1 MTKISRATLCALID
15 TTQIK
20 IVRVGLRIQ
29 SEEIWT
35 QEEVDIKKPQQVLPM
50 LLGLLSTHNRS
61 LQDLS
66 AIYVH
71 AGPGSYTGLRV
82 GFAVANSLGYLLGIS
97 VNDRPIK
104 QAALPTYDSE

>member
-1 MTKISRATLCALID
+1 MTSTSGVAICALID

-20 IVRVGLRIQ
+20 LVRVGLRIQ
-29 SEEIWT
+29 GKDVWI
-35 QEEVDIKKPQQVLPM
+35 QEVVDITKPQQVLPM
-50 LLGLLSTHNRS
+50 LLHLLSTHDRS
-61 LQDLS
+61 LQDLG

-104 QAALPTYDSE
+104 QSALPVYDTE